1 MISIVQEYGER
12 KTRWTLE
19 ITSGQIPPTCL
30 EAFIADLRKAART
43 VETLN
48 RSEHHLDTGHPNPET
63 LCACG
68 HEQDEHTPAHGC
80 GAYVVTAGRELH
92 CRCNAFEPQ
101 ENP

>member
-63 LCACG
+63 LCTCG
-68 HEQDEHTPAHGC
+68 HEQDEHKPVGGC
-80 GAYVVTAGRELH
+80 GAYNITAGRELH
-92 CRCNAFEPQ
+92 CRCDIFERQ
-101 ENP
+101 EWA